1 MEGANKCILN
11 HVRRHCG
18 TLIVNAGFPR
28 TVMAV
33 TQGTAL
39 KTVCYGND
47 VLRDKVHMCK
57 IINRY

>member
-39 KTVCYGND
+39 KTVCY
-47 VLRDKVHMCK
+47 VMMFYVIKCICVK
-57 IINRY
+57 